1 MVSGQVTSTQPT
13 KDIRPALRARVGH
26 IQHGP
31 ATVSPAQPGPARPGD
46 GLRSRRTTDLRSSL
60 RYMPAV
66 DVMDGA
72 VVRLW
77 LRLAADALGRARS
90 AIDLL
95 NVFPVADSD
104 TGTNLHK
111 TIASAKDALDGLPEQ
126 TTTADVWRAATTA
139 ALRGA
144 CGNSGIIVSQMLY
157 GLADTCGPASPCD
170 GQVVALG
177 LTRAA
182 ALATAAVHRPVE
194 GTILT
199 VADAAAQAATRAAA
213 YAGAL
218 PEIGRAAA
226 SGARRAL
233 TATPDQLDVLAA
245 SGVVDAG
252 GAGLCVILDALSEA
266 LSGCPQPTFAVPAP
280 ARPRVAAAMSGGAS
294 GFGYEV
300 TFILEAAQD
309 AVATLRDTLDLL
321 GESLV
326 VSGSHPQWHVHIHVA
341 DAGAA
346 IEAGLS
352 AGRLSKITVTYL
364 NGTQGHPPASEPVV
378 AGGVVA
384 IADGPGLARLLRRA
398 GATVV
403 DSRDPAALDELRRS
417 RRPAVLITPP
427 DGHAAQWPHGWPVLE
442 MGCAIQSLA
451 ALAVH
456 DPQRDPDADL
466 AAMARAVA
474 GMRWGTLVDLEDGSA
489 PEDGGPDAPPEAG
502 RYVARIGRQHAA
514 RGADQMRVAAALA
527 DQLLTADTE
536 MITLVTGR
544 SADPGLGTFLASHVA
559 ARAPAVEV
567 ICYDG
572 GMTSDMLLIG
582 AE

>member
-1 MVSGQVTSTQPT
+1 
-13 KDIRPALRARVGH
+13 
-26 IQHGP
+26 
-31 ATVSPAQPGPARPGD
+31 
-46 GLRSRRTTDLRSSL
+46 
-60 RYMPAV
+60 
-66 DVMDGA
+66 MDGA

-77 LRLAADALGRARS
+77 LRLAADALWRARS

-104 TGTNLHK
+104 TGTNLHR
-111 TIASAKDALDGLPEQ
+111 TIACAADALDGLPEHA
-126 TTTADVWRAATTA
+126 TAAEVWRAAATA
-139 ALRGA
+139 ALGGA
-144 CGNSGIIVSQMLY
+144 CGNSGIILSQMLY

-170 GQVVALG
+170 GQVVAVG
-177 LTRAA
+177 LARAA

-199 VADAAAQAATRAAA
+199 VADAAAEAAARAAA

-252 GAGLCVILDALSEA
+252 GAGLCVVLQALSEVV
-266 LSGCPQPTFAVPAP
+266 SGGLQQPFVVPAP
-280 ARPRVAAAMSGGAS
+280 ARPHAAAATSVGAS
-294 GFGYEV
+294 PFRYEV
-300 TFILEAAQD
+300 TFLLDAAQE

-321 GESLV
+321 GDSLV
-326 VSGSHPQWHVHIHVA
+326 VSGSATRWHVHIHVA

-352 AGRLSKITVTYL
+352 AGPLSKITITYL
-364 NGTQGHPPASEPVV
+364 NGTEGHPPAGEPSVV
-378 AGGVVA
+378 SRVVA
-384 IADGPGLARLLRRA
+384 IADGPGLARLLSGA

-403 DSRDPAALDELRRS
+403 DSRDAAALHELGRS
-417 RRPAVLITPP
+417 DRPAVLITPLAA
-427 DGHAAQWPHGWPVLE
+427 HAAQWPPGWPVLE
-442 MGCAIQSLA
+442 IGCAIQSLA

-456 DPQRDPDADL
+456 DPRRDPDADL

-474 GMRWGTLVDLEDGSA
+474 GMRWGTVVDLEDGGA
-489 PEDGGPDAPPEAG
+489 ADDGGPAASPGAET
-502 RYVARIGRQHAA
+502 YVAQIGRQRAA
-514 RGADQMRVAAALA
+514 VGADQMRMVAALA

-544 SADPGLGTFLASHVA
+544 SADTGLGTFLASHVV
-559 ARAPAVEV
+559 ARAPGIEV

-572 GMTSDMLLIG
+572 GMTSDVLLMG

>member
-1 MVSGQVTSTQPT
+1 
-13 KDIRPALRARVGH
+13 
-26 IQHGP
+26 
-31 ATVSPAQPGPARPGD
+31 
-46 GLRSRRTTDLRSSL
+46 
-60 RYMPAV
+60 MPAV

-77 LRLAADALGRARS
+77 LRLAADALGRVRS

-111 TIASAKDALDGLPEQ
+111 TIASAADALDGLPGQ
-126 TTTADVWRAATTA
+126 ATAADVWRAATTA

-144 CGNSGIIVSQMLY
+144 CGNSGIILSQMLY

-177 LTRAA
+177 LARAA

-199 VADAAAQAATRAAA
+199 VADAAAQAAARAAA

-226 SGARRAL
+226 FGARQAL
-233 TATPDQLDVLAA
+233 TATPGQLDVLAA

-252 GAGLCVILDALSEA
+252 GAGLCVVLDALSDVVNG
-266 LSGCPQPTFAVPAP
+266 SPQQPSVVPAP
-280 ARPRVAAAMSGGAS
+280 TRPRVAAATSAS
-294 GFGYEV
+294 ASQFRYEV
-300 TFILEAAQD
+300 TFILDAAQD

-321 GESLV
+321 GDSLV
-326 VSGSHPQWHVHIHVA
+326 VSGSDPQWHVHIHVA

-352 AGRLSKITVTYL
+352 AGPLSKITITYL
-364 NGTQGHPPASEPVV
+364 NGTHGRPPAAEPAV
-378 AGGVVA
+378 AGRVVA
-384 IADGPGLARLLRRA
+384 IADGPGLARLMRGA
-398 GATVV
+398 GATVT
-403 DSRDPAALDELRRS
+403 DSRDPAALDELGRS
-417 RRPAVLITPP
+417 RRPAVLIAPP
-427 DGHAAQWPHGWPVLE
+427 GTHASQWPHGWPVLKI
-442 MGCAIQSLA
+442 GCAIQSLA

-466 AAMARAVA
+466 AAMARAAA
-474 GMRWGTLVDLEDGSA
+474 GMRWASLSSA
-489 PEDGGPDAPPEAG
+489 AEDGGGSPGAEP
-502 RYVARIGRQHAA
+502 YVARIGRRLAA

-544 SADPGLGTFLASHVA
+544 SADSGLGTFVASHVA
-559 ARAPAVEV
+559 ACAPAIEV

-572 GMTSDMLLIG
+572 GMTSDVLLIG